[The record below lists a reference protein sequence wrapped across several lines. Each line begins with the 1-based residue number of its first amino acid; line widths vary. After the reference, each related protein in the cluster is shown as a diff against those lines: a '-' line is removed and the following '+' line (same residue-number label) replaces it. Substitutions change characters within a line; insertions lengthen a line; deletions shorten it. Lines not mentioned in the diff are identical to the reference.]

1 LPGTEPAERTRKNR
15 RHSPDS
21 VPARRLASFLAVCL
35 AAVLAA
41 CTAGR
46 MPPGPG
52 PTEPRL
58 TDDRLIAPDGME
70 LALRSWLPE
79 EEPKAVLL
87 ALHGFNDYSRAFKAP
102 GEWWAARGI
111 ATYAYDQRGFGEA
124 PYRGL
129 WAGSETLVDDA
140 RTAARLLRARYP
152 GTPLYLVGDSM
163 GGAVVLVAMTG
174 ADPPE
179 ADGAILV
186 APAVWARSQMPFY
199 MRAALWIG
207 ARLVPWAEVSGEGL
221 DIQASDNIERLREMG
236 RDPLFIKRTRIGTLE
251 GLTDLMG
258 DALDS
263 AGRLQAPSLLLY
275 GEKDEIIPRKPT
287 LALWRHLPNGPDAQ
301 QRPALYADG
310 WHMLLQDLGAARVLA
325 DIAAW
330 IDHPRRP
337 LPSGADRRALNAL
350 ANGEPQTS
358 RSPSKPAK

>member
-1 LPGTEPAERTRKNR
+1 M
-15 RHSPDS
+15 
-21 VPARRLASFLAVCL
+21 PARRLASFLAVCL
-35 AAVLAA
+35 AAFLAA

-79 EEPKAVLL
+79 GEPKAVLL

-129 WAGSETLVDDA
+129 WAGSETLVDDL

-179 ADGAILV
+179 TDGTILV

-207 ARLVPWAEVSGEGL
+207 ARLVPWAEVSGSGL
-221 DIQASDNIERLREMG
+221 EIQASDNIERLREMG
-236 RDPLFIKRTRIGTLE
+236 RDPLFIKDTRIGTLE

-258 DALDS
+258 DALD
-263 AGRLQAPSLLLY
+263 GGERLHAPALLLY

-287 LALWRHLPNGPDAQ
+287 LALWRRLPNGAGAQ

-350 ANGEPQTS
+350 ADGEPQTS
-358 RSPSKPAK
+358 RSPSRQAQ

>member
-1 LPGTEPAERTRKNR
+1 MTHGRTDRDS
-15 RHSPDS
+15 RHWLKAL
-21 VPARRLASFLAVCL
+21 VAAGLLALL
-35 AAVLAA
+35 TA
-41 CTAGR
+41 CAAGR
-46 MPPGPG
+46 VPPGPG

-58 TDDRLIAPDGME
+58 TADRFVADDGME
-70 LALRSWLPE
+70 LALRVWLPE
-79 EEPKAVLL
+79 AEPKAVLL

-124 PYRGL
+124 PHRGL
-129 WAGSETLVDDA
+129 WAGSETLVDDLK
-140 RTAARLLRARYP
+140 TAARLLRARYP
-152 GTPLYLVGDSM
+152 GTPLYLLGDSM

-179 ADGAILV
+179 VDGAILV

-199 MRAALWIG
+199 MRAALWIA
-207 ARLVPWAEVSGEGL
+207 ARLVPWAEVTGEGL

-258 DALDS
+258 DALDN
-263 AGRLQAPSLLLY
+263 AGSLQTPTLLLY

-287 LALWRHLPNGPDAQ
+287 LALWRSLPNGPDAQ

-310 WHMLLQDLGAARVLA
+310 WHMLLQDLGAERVLT
-325 DIAAW
+325 DIVAW
-330 IDHPRRP
+330 IDHPQRP
-337 LPSGADRRALNAL
+337 LPSGADLGALETL
-350 ANGEPQTS
+350 ADGME
-358 RSPSKPAK
+358 

>member
-1 LPGTEPAERTRKNR
+1 MPKVLDLRA
-15 RHSPDS
+15 
-21 VPARRLASFLAVCL
+21 LL
-35 AAVLAA
+35 AAGLLALLA
-41 CTAGR
+41 GCAAGR

-58 TDDRLIAPDGME
+58 TGERYVTADGME
-70 LALRSWLPE
+70 LALRVWLPE
-79 EEPKAVLL
+79 TEPKAVLL

-111 ATYAYDQRGFGEA
+111 ATYAYDQRGFGAA

-129 WAGSETLVDDA
+129 WAGSETLVDDL
-140 RTAARLLRARYP
+140 RTAARVLRARYP
-152 GTPLYLVGDSM
+152 GTPLYLLGDSM

-179 ADGAILV
+179 VDGAILV
-186 APAVWARSQMPFY
+186 APAVWARSQMPLY
-199 MRAALWIG
+199 MRAALWVA
-207 ARLVPWAEVSGEGL
+207 ARLVPWAEVSGKGL

-258 DALDS
+258 DALDGG
-263 AGRLQAPSLLLY
+263 ARLQAPSLLLY

-287 LALWRHLPNGPDAQ
+287 LALWRRLPNGPGTQ

-310 WHMLLQDLGAARVLA
+310 WHMLLQDLGAERVLA

-330 IDHPRRP
+330 IAEPQRP
-337 LPSGADRRALNAL
+337 LPSGADRWALEAL
-350 ANGEPQTS
+350 AEGAP
-358 RSPSKPAK
+358 